1 MFMQSEKRYKEIE
14 IFWIF
19 YQKILCNN
27 HPWYWRPPPPQLPQ
41 TQWEHPYIILEAP
54 TPKWFTI
61 PMYIYVSIWL
71 WKIIIFLSTLQ
82 YWTIAFTAHNQSDTI
97 CTPAIVHFLYTIT
110 LCVCVCW
117 GVSLAH
123 LNKSQAAR
131 VVREQLSLRNT
142 FKKIPHVSLL
152 LI

>member
-1 MFMQSEKRYKEIE
+1 MFMQSEKRYNKKLKSSEFSIKKSFVTIIPDIE
-14 IFWIF
+14 D
-19 YQKILCNN
+19 
-27 HPWYWRPPPPQLPQ
+27 PPPQLPQ